1 MYLVLQSYWLSSK
14 NSSSHW
20 YIHLWMS
27 WDGCQY
33 PVVSISA
40 HYNITVSVSA
50 CPGSRGWSRNI
61 RPVRLLTRCA
71 TLYRAPGRR
80 RSARSLGSNG
90 VSLIK
95 SDDHKICGSGWGIT
109 SYILCVYPLK
119 PDPVWLGVNSKDL
132 VPPLCPMLAPPCYLN
147 TPVPILAPLPIGHP
161 PPINCPPWY
170 QCCKP
175 VTVTHTL
182 SRELSRNIK

>member
-1 MYLVLQSYWLSSK
+1 MYLVLQYYWLSSK
-14 NSSSHW
+14 KSSLHWYDISISGWAGMVVSSS
-20 YIHLWMS
+20 
-27 WDGCQY
+27 QY
-33 PVVSISA
+33 QCTLQHYSVSIS
-40 HYNITVSVSA
+40 VSGV
-50 CPGSRGWSRNI
+50 PG
-61 RPVRLLTRCA
+61 LLTRCA
-71 TLYRAPGRR
+71 TLYQAPGRR

-119 PDPVWLGVNSKDL
+119 PDPVWLGVISKDL